1 MILYGGNQPV
11 ERQSDNNTTSQQND
25 DEDLG
30 DKSRGDVMVHG
41 FYKRQRD
48 AIFDV
53 VITNTDASSY
63 GNTPSDKILERAAKR
78 KKDKYG
84 SACRERRR
92 DFTPLSYSVDGLAGK
107 DARAAEKCL
116 AAHLAHKWQRPY
128 SETAHFVRTRMSISI
143 VRSISM
149 LLRGS
154 RLSTWRRRAP
164 EDGVAFRGY
173 QATEQW

>member
-1 MILYGGNQPV
+1 
-11 ERQSDNNTTSQQND
+11 
-25 DEDLG
+25 
-30 DKSRGDVMVHG
+30 MVHG
-41 FYKRQRD
+41 FYKKQRD

-53 VITNTDASSY
+53 VITDTDAPTY
-63 GNTPSDKILERAAKR
+63 GNRASAKVLESAAKR

-107 DARAAEKCL
+107 EARAAEKRLGALL
-116 AAHLAHKWQRPY
+116 ASKWQRPY
-128 SETAHFVRTRMSISI
+128 SETACFVRTRMSISI

-154 RLSTWRRRAP
+154 RSSTWRRRAP
-164 EDGVAFRGY
+164 EDGVAYRGF
-173 QATEQW
+173 QATERW